1 MAVVVL
7 NLGFES
13 SVLRC
18 HFDGQIISVT
28 IKLRPRLVMSWTD
41 LLPHRHIGDSEVWNL
56 QMDGSGGVGRASRY
70 TKKHNALIWRL
81 KIDLCHILVR
91 AFLGK
96 INAG

>member
-28 IKLRPRLVMSWTD
+28 IKLRPRLVMSWTCFPTDILEIQRYGICKWMD
-41 LLPHRHIGDSEVWNL
+41 LEE
-56 QMDGSGGVGRASRY
+56 
-70 TKKHNALIWRL
+70 
-81 KIDLCHILVR
+81 
-91 AFLGK
+91 LGELLGTRR
-96 INAG
+96 NTMR